1 MPITAKIYVEHDRLA
16 LVPTL
21 RSLDGVN
28 IEVITQVTTDPNSD
42 FFPFLIEYDDFEE
55 LERALESDPTVENYE
70 LADRS
75 ENTGIYYI
83 EHTEDTKL
91 ISRIVTEVNGF
102 LMHTETKDRGWLVR
116 LHLPDRGALNTVW
129 NYADSEDIKLDIIE
143 IYTKDGT
150 DANLSYGLTEE
161 QMEALTFAHEMGY
174 FREPREMSLS
184 ELADEMGISSTALS
198 GRIRRGMHNLIS
210 VALADEDGRD

>member
-1 MPITAKIYVEHDRLA
+1 MSITAKIYVEHERLA

-42 FFPFLIEYDDFEE
+42 FFPFLIEYDDFDE
-55 LERALESDPTVENYE
+55 LERALDSDPTVENYK
-70 LADRS
+70 LVDRS

-83 EHTEDTKL
+83 EHTEDAKL
-91 ISRIVTEVNGF
+91 ISTIVTEVNGF

-116 LHLPDRGALNTVW
+116 LHLPDRQALNTVW
-129 NYADSEDIKLDIIE
+129 TYANSEDIKLDIIE

-161 QMEALTFAHEMGY
+161 QTEALMLAHEMGY
-174 FREPREMSLS
+174 FDEPREMSLG
-184 ELADEMGISSTALS
+184 EIADEMGISSTALS

-210 VALADEDGRD
+210 AALTDEDD